1 VDSGKSGVSQVKI
14 FVLLDAPFDFF
25 LAGKHQGRQLEYSL
39 TRRASVTD
47 IIESLGIPHTEVGL
61 IRFDGQ
67 KIDFSFVP
75 AAPGMLQVHAVQAPF
90 NVLSPSMLRPVP
102 LDCIRFVADVNVLKL
117 GRLLILLGFDVA
129 CSSSFSDDEIAD
141 IAQAQSRIVLTRDT
155 LLLKRKKIAFAR
167 RIRSNLPYEQ
177 VLEVVEFFGLH
188 HLTTF
193 FSRCTVCN
201 RQLVPVEKNDIMHLL
216 EPRTRLYFF
225 DFLQCPQCRKIFWK
239 GSHYDAMENTFSRLG
254 IFPKKE

>member
-1 VDSGKSGVSQVKI
+1 MISITFDP
-14 FVLLDAPFDFF
+14 VLNFF
-25 LAGKHQGRQLEYSL
+25 LPDRHPGRKLDYPL
-39 TRRASVTD
+39 TRSASVKD
-47 IIESLGIPHTEVGL
+47 IIESLGVPHTEVGG
-61 IRFDGQ
+61 IGFNGQ
-67 KIDFSFVP
+67 EIDFAFVP
-75 AAPGMLQVHAVQAPF
+75 DVPGNLDVRGITPPF
-90 NVLSPSMLRPVP
+90 DVRSPSRLRPES
-102 LDCIRFVADVNVLKL
+102 LDRVRFIADVNVLKL